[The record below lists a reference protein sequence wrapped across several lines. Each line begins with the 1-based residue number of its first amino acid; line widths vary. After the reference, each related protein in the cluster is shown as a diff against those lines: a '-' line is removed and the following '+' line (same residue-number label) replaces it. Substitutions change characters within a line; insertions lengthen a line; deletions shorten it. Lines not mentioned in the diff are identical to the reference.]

1 MGPKRLF
8 VAAAAAL
15 LVAAPA
21 AHATRATLRV
31 TTGDRELVGPAPVK
45 SGSALAY
52 TDDTGTPHKLPA
64 NTVLG
69 QLLAVA
75 AVRDLAVGIHVSSFG
90 AFVTGIG
97 GVAPDPN
104 KGFWELFVNDAPSQV
119 GADTAT
125 IHRGDRVVWLLD
137 PDFTAPGPA
146 FLDLTVARRFRTH
159 IRLHV
164 TRVDEKGGTAA
175 AGARVVVAG
184 RALTANASGNVTV
197 RTKGKFNARATL
209 AGAFAS
215 QLLTVRV

>member
-69 QLLAVA
+69 QLIAVA
-75 AVRDLAVGIHVSSFG
+75 AVRGLPVGVHVSSFG
-90 AFVTGIG
+90 GFVTAIG

-119 GADTAT
+119 GADQAL
-125 IHRGDRVVWLLD
+125 IHHGDRIVWLLD
-137 PDFTAPGPA
+137 PDFTTPGPA
-146 FLDLTVARRFRTH
+146 FLDLTLARRYRTH
-159 IRLHV
+159 VRLHV
-164 TRVDEKGGTAA
+164 VRVDEKGGTTA
-175 AGARVVVAG
+175 AGAKVRAAG
-184 RALTANASGNVTV
+184 RTLTANAAGNVTV
-197 RTKGKFNARATL
+197 RTRGRFTARATL
-209 AGAFAS
+209 EGAIAS
-215 QLLTVRV
+215 QVLTIRI